1 MLICVWNEGESAMH
15 ATATEEQAVD
25 TKLITARQRGE
36 GKPGLKNLFQS
47 HVLQQLDKRG
57 DRYLGNVLKK

>member
-1 MLICVWNEGESAMH
+1 MH